1 MLVVLVGGRTN
12 QIGIFPPILKTPF
25 HLLGPAGWHL
35 NITTTSCP
43 FCVMVFYHSQLQSEG
58 KRAAFSSPPNTHPSH
73 FLSTILYYCCII
85 VVKMWRA
92 IVQDFARFPPPVDC
106 LTIFPN
112 CFIPTFL
119 LVVRYFSFVF
129 RKE

>member
-92 IVQDFARFPPPVDC
+92 IVQDFAPPPCCRLPHNISKLFHPDLFTC
-106 LTIFPN
+106 SKIFFF
-112 CFIPTFL
+112 CF
-119 LVVRYFSFVF
+119 S
-129 RKE
+129 